1 MKEGSLSQ
9 HSYPTLPQRRS
20 GGRRLPPTPRN
31 PSTLNFGVVGA
42 VVMATQR
49 APHSPTSAHL
59 GIPNVLFKKKIIMW
73 TNRRHTTKF
82 HNDET

>member
-49 APHSPTSAHL
+49 ASHSPTSAHL
-59 GIPNVLFKKKIIMW
+59 GIHNVCLSKNAISLRTSI
-73 TNRRHTTKF
+73 RKF
-82 HNDET
+82 YIDKS